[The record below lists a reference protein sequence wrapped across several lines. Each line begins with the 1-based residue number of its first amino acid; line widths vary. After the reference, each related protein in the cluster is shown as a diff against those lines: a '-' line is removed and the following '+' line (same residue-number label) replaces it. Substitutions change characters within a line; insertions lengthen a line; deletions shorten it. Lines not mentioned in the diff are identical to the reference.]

1 MEDLQL
7 LINKKQT
14 EILERKAYLNS
25 TEDYAILDETVMLR
39 KKTERER
46 VNRLELE
53 IRELEQEIIEMV
65 TNQEVIL

>member
-7 LINKKQT
+7 LINEKQT
-14 EILERKAYLNS
+14 EILERKAYINS
-25 TEDYAILDETVMLR
+25 IEDCVGSDKNMMLQR
-39 KKTERER
+39 RAERER